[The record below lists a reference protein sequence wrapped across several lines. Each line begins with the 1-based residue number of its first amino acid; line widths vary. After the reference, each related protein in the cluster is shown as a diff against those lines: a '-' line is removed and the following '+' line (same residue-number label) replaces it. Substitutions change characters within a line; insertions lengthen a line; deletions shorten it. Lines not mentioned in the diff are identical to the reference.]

1 MRRGSKTR
9 AILRW
14 SVNKVKSHLG
24 WLTRKTLAKF
34 AAQFPQNEVL
44 ILLRGF
50 IHRVIS
56 PGHFCLVAL
65 TVNAGTLCTPFELLD
80 ATAR

>member
-9 AILRW
+9 AIQRW
-14 SVNKVKSHLG
+14 SVNEVKSHLG
-24 WLTRKTLAKF
+24 WRLTLKTLAKF
-34 AAQFPQNEVL
+34 PAQFPQNEVL
-44 ILLRGF
+44 ILGLRGF

-65 TVNAGTLCTPFELLD
+65 TVNAVLFALLN
-80 ATAR
+80 ATARWS